1 VSRLPRQLGARAA
14 VARLPPRPR
23 IGELVPSARSV
34 AVSLVLALITL
45 LLYVAARETPLFAVR
60 AIEVKG
66 VRGPMARS
74 VVRALR
80 PLEGRSLL
88 KVNGEEVSR
97 LATALPYVAAVR
109 YDRAFP
115 NTLRV
120 RVATERPLAV
130 ARHGVE
136 AWLVSRNG
144 RVMARISQR
153 TQRLLPRIW
162 LQQSV
167 DVSLGAT
174 LAQGGG
180 AEEVALLEPL
190 RNARL
195 GRRVSSVRTANGQAA
210 YVLPGGLE
218 LRVGDTSNLPLKL
231 AIARR
236 ILAQTALAGYLDL
249 SVPERPVV
257 GSDPQVS
264 G

>member
-1 VSRLPRQLGARAA
+1 MPRQLGARAA

-23 IGELVPSARSV
+23 IGQLVPSARSV
-34 AVSLVLALITL
+34 AVSLVLALVTL
-45 LLYVAARETPLFAVR
+45 LLYLAARETRLFAVR
-60 AIEVKG
+60 TIEVKG
-66 VRGPMARS
+66 VRGPMARN
-74 VVRALR
+74 VMRALR

-88 KVNGEEVSR
+88 KVNGEDVTR
-97 LATALPYVAAVR
+97 LATALPYVAAVG

-130 ARHGVE
+130 VRLGVE
-136 AWLVSRNG
+136 AWLVSRRG

-153 TQRLLPRIW
+153 THRLLPRIW

-180 AEEVALLEPL
+180 AEEIALLEPL

-195 GRRVSSVRTANGQAA
+195 GRRVSSVRTTNGQAA
-210 YVLPGGLE
+210 YILPGGLE

-236 ILAQTALAGYLDL
+236 ILAQTPLAGYLDL

-257 GSDPQVS
+257 GSDSQVS